1 MKKKLHYSKDIKRKM
16 AGRKSPAFKITKEQ
30 MHDAGTFL
38 VLLWWMGS
46 FLTAL
51 AVYIG
56 LL

>member
-1 MKKKLHYSKDIKRKM
+1 MKKLHYSKDIKRKM

-30 MHDAGTFL
+30 MHDVGTFL
-38 VLLWWMGS
+38 LLLWWMCS

-51 AVYIG
+51 AIYIG